1 MQAAEA
7 EELRRLVVA
16 STLHVL
22 PACGLQVTEPT
33 DPVAD
38 ESEEKQ
44 VVAFLG
50 FTGDALR
57 GTIAVVAPLELL
69 RSAYP
74 LPLADKA
81 QWQVEVF
88 DWAGEIANRLI
99 GRVRSGLALR
109 GVMIEASTPR
119 VMQGEQ
125 LHVTRSTQGTVC
137 SAYFP
142 AGPSWVRVWFD
153 ATSADERPL
162 FSGSST
168 APASIPAEGE
178 PVLF

>member
-1 MQAAEA
+1 MQIAEA

-22 PACGLQVTEPT
+22 PSCGIAAMEPIE
-33 DPVAD
+33 PAAA
-38 ESEEKQ
+38 ESDEKQ

-57 GTIAVVAPLELL
+57 GTIAIVAPVGLL
-69 RSAYP
+69 RAAYP

-99 GRVRSGLALR
+99 GRVRSALAPF
-109 GVMIEASTPR
+109 GVTIEASTPR

-125 LHVTRSTQGTVC
+125 LHVTRSTQGTIC

-142 AGPSWVRVWFD
+142 VGTSWVRVWFD
-153 ATSADERPL
+153 ATAADERPL
-162 FSGSST
+162 FAGVSAAATSV
-168 APASIPAEGE
+168 PAEGE